1 LGERGLLPVPE
12 FLARRG
18 FRSAPSVFQLR
29 YSDGLAVGLAWAGV
43 GLSALAL
50 AGLSERFGTPVS
62 MAVWFCLWALYL
74 SFVNVGQT
82 WYAFG
87 WETLLL
93 EAGFLAVF
101 LGAAGTEPPE
111 VVVWLYRW
119 LLFRVMF
126 GAGLIKMRGDPCW
139 RELTCLYYHYE
150 TQPLP
155 NPLSWLLH
163 RSPALVHKAG
173 VLFTHLVQLVVPFG
187 YFLPA
192 PGSWV
197 AGGLTVLFQGSLIL
211 SGNLSWLNHLT
222 LVLAIACF
230 DDRALSWLPVDVPA
244 VGPRA
249 LPHEVLVWGL
259 LALVVVLSWRPVRN
273 LFRRRQLM
281 NASFEPYHLVNT
293 YGAFGSITRK
303 RFEIV
308 IEGCRDPNPGPGSE
322 WREYEFKAKPGHL
335 DRRPPIVAP
344 YHLRLDWL
352 MWFAA
357 MGSYHGHPWFV
368 PLLVKLLEGDR
379 AVLRLLARDG
389 NPFPDGPPAVVRARL
404 YLYRFTTP
412 DERRETGRWWEREK
426 VGEYVPAIGLR

>member
-1 LGERGLLPVPE
+1 VT
-12 FLARRG
+12 
-18 FRSAPSVFQLR
+18 
-29 YSDGLAVGLAWAGV
+29 LAWAGV
-43 GLSALAL
+43 LLSVVALT
-50 AGLSERFGTPVS
+50 GVSERFGTPVS
-62 MAVWFCLWALYL
+62 MVVWFLLWALYL
-74 SFVNVGQT
+74 SFVNIGQT

-93 EAGFLAVF
+93 EAGFLAIF
-101 LGAAGTEPPE
+101 LGGAGTEPPE
-111 VVVWLYRW
+111 AVVWLYRW

-139 RELTCLYYHYE
+139 RDLTCLFYHYE

-155 NPLSWLLH
+155 NPLSWFLH
-163 RSPALVHKAG
+163 RSPEVIHKAG

-192 PGSWV
+192 PFCWV

-230 DDRALSWLPVDVPA
+230 DDRALGWIPVHVPEVA
-244 VGPRA
+244 PRA

-259 LALVVVLSWRPVRN
+259 LVLVAVLSWRPVRN

-293 YGAFGSITRK
+293 YGAFGSITKR

-308 IEGCRDPNPGPGSE
+308 IEGCLDPDPGPRSE
-322 WREYEFKAKPGHL
+322 WREYQFKAKPGRL

-344 YHLRLDWL
+344 YHLRIDWL

-357 MGSYHGHPWFV
+357 MGSHRQYPWFV
-368 PLLVKLLEGDR
+368 PLLVRILEGDR
-379 AVLRLLARDG
+379 AVLGLLG
-389 NPFPDGPPAVVRARL
+389 ENPFPDRPPAAVRAQL
-404 YLYRFTTP
+404 YLYRFTSP
-412 DERRETGRWWEREK
+412 AERRETGGWWSREL
-426 VGEYVPAIGLR
+426 VGEYVPAIGLG